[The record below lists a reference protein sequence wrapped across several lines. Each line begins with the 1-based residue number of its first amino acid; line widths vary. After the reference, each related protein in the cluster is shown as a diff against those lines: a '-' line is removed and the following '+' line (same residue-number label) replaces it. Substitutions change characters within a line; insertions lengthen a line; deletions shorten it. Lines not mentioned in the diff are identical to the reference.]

1 MGRISFDWSVSKCYV
16 PSVMIVMVGLVS
28 IWRRS
33 NLELSWQT
41 SQAFSLLMP
50 AYTTNIMDGSS
61 LGNKARTIDT

>member
-1 MGRISFDWSVSKCYV
+1 MGRLTGVYRSATCQV
-16 PSVMIVMVGLVS
+16 SVMIVMLGLVS
-28 IWRRS
+28 IWRRP